1 MTPRNVNLHQQ
12 RINVGMTRSM
22 TASESDSSVAVNDAT
37 KEALASTSPSMETL
51 PVLFPA
57 MALALARLG
66 YSTPTPIQAA
76 SAAEINKNLL
86 LIAPTGSGKTLAY
99 LLPALSNA
107 ISSTSAGSNSNV
119 LVVAP
124 TRELAVQ
131 LQRDAVG
138 LLDNDASAVALAVRG
153 VPFKMAQTAKV
164 LVGTPAELLE
174 VMQHPTYG
182 QFLSTLSAVVLD
194 EVDVLLPLASKMQRT
209 SLDETAYS
217 KRDASKNNAA
227 ENERRKQQ
235 EEKQKLAAKKK
246 MLASKRAGA
255 ELSADNKQVVVPT
268 EQLLRLIALTV
279 VANTSSESQPAMQVL
294 AGSATASRRTLD
306 RLNRAMRAASAAAN
320 TDYERVWSTDVK
332 VCRPPGQDTGI
343 YKDDDDSDDAPSGE
357 IAPVQHTIRAV
368 TVPTQVNHRFI
379 SLSKEAALSSDAALS
394 AVAKIANTLKPQR
407 ALVFLC
413 GEFAKQPNAAVK
425 KDPATRGRQKGKP
438 KKVFNKP
445 SQDTSSAASMLSA
458 RKTCDILGT
467 YGIQAKVS
475 TRRVCDDAGLVRFY
489 LCRWE
494 ERLTSVLAMCRVM
507 FSHLCHFLF
516 VIFVKLA
523 TACCPGS

>member
-1 MTPRNVNLHQQ
+1 M
-12 RINVGMTRSM
+12 
-22 TASESDSSVAVNDAT
+22 AS
-37 KEALASTSPSMETL
+37 
-51 PVLFPA
+51 
-57 MALALARLG
+57 ALARLG
-66 YSTPTPIQAA
+66 YRTPTPIQAA

-107 ISSTSAGSNSNV
+107 ISSTSGTGTTSISSNV

-138 LLDNDASAVALAVRG
+138 LLDNDASSVALAVRG

-174 VMQHPTYG
+174 VLQHPTYG
-182 QFLSTLSAVVLD
+182 QFLTTLSAVVLD

-217 KRDASKNNAA
+217 KRDNASKNNAA

-235 EEKQKLAAKKK
+235 EDKQKLAAKKK

-268 EQLLRLIALTV
+268 EQLLRLIALTA
-279 VANTSSESQPAMQVL
+279 VASREPMPLQVL

-332 VCRPPGQDTGI
+332 VCRPPGTGTGI
-343 YKDDDDSDDAPSGE
+343 YTDSDDDDSNDDDDA
-357 IAPVQHTIRAV
+357 APIQHTIRAV
-368 TVPTQVNHRFI
+368 TVPTEVNHRFI

-394 AVAKIANTLKPQR
+394 AVAKIASTLKPQR

-413 GEFAKQPNAAVK
+413 GEFAKQPNAFARGSGQDNDGLLESTERK
-425 KDPATRGRQKGKP
+425 TTPSLAGCRAQRARAIARPDATSPAPLAAAAAAPQTRGAMA
-438 KKVFNKP
+438 V
-445 SQDTSSAASMLSA
+445 
-458 RKTCDILGT
+458 GT
-467 YGIQAKVS
+467 Y
-475 TRRVCDDAGLVRFY
+475 
-489 LCRWE
+489 
-494 ERLTSVLAMCRVM
+494 
-507 FSHLCHFLF
+507 
-516 VIFVKLA
+516 
-523 TACCPGS
+523 